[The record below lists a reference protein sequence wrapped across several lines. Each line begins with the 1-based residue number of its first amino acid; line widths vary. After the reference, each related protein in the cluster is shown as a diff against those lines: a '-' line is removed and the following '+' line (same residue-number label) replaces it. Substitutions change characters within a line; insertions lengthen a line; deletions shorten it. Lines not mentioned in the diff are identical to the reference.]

1 MKKQLLVALFSI
13 SQFAMASQSIEK
25 LEADC
30 LNHQDVACVRLGY
43 LYLTGNGVA
52 VSAIKASDYLKKGCD
67 LNNGSACGAIGGLYE
82 EGKGVEKSYL
92 QAKKYYEKG
101 SYVPGCQV

>member
-52 VSAIKASDYLKKGCD
+52 VSAIKASDCLNHSLF
-67 LNNGSACGAIGGLYE
+67 LNNRLLLWRSSFCH
-82 EGKGVEKSYL
+82 KSKRL
-92 QAKKYYEKG
+92 FKKRL
-101 SYVPGCQV
+101 